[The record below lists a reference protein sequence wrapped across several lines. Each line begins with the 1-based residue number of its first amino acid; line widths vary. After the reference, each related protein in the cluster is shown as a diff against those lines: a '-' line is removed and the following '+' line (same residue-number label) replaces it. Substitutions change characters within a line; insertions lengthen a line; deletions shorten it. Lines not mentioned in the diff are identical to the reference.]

1 MNYIEKRVKEI
12 IAEVFNIK
20 FENINDNMTFVED
33 LRAKSADIVELLALL
48 EDEFKIEI
56 PLAEALRNK
65 TVGDAWRY
73 IEKKVSTK

>member
-1 MNYIEKRVKEI
+1 MSSIEKRVKEI

-20 FENINDNMTFVED
+20 FENINDDMRFVED

-73 IEKKVSTK
+73 IEKKVLAK